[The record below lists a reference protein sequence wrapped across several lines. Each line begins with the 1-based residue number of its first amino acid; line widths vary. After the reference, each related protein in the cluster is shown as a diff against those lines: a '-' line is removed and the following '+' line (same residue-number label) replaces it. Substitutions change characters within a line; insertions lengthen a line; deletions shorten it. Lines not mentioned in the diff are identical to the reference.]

1 MKFKDKYA
9 INPEFEELFSFK
21 SKEEELEHEAKLLMF
36 RFLSELEKLNGD
48 RPIKKKD
55 LAIALGT
62 SPSYITQLFRGDKL
76 INLASLA
83 KIEKAYNITFEITAS
98 QNEHSENADLDK
110 SDLSGE
116 FDMKENIQH
125 KKKKVKV

>member
-1 MKFKDKYA
+1 MKFKDKYT
-9 INPEFEELFSFK
+9 IQPEFEELFSFK

-48 RPIKKKD
+48 RPMKKKD

-62 SPSYITQLFRGDKL
+62 SPSYVTQFFRGDKV
-76 INLASLA
+76 INLSTLA
-83 KIEKAYNITFEITAS
+83 KIEKAYNITFEIRAS
-98 QNEHSENADLDK
+98 QNEHAEVDK

-116 FDMKENIQH
+116 FDMKENIHQ
-125 KKKKVKV
+125 KSKKVKV